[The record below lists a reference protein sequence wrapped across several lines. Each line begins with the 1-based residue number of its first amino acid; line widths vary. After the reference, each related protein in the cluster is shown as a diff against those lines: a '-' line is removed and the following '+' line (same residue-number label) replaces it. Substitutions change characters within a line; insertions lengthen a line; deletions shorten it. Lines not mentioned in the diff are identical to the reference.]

1 MEKKKKKKIVYSYI
15 IISLFILMEKIDK
28 NLNKIILDT
37 KVQMVMKNGLIRKS
51 NVVIFLGNTGSGKST
66 LTLILAGKKV
76 QIKVHKRIVELVCEG
91 IKSGNKSFTDLPEII
106 NDELNGITF
115 VDTPGQKDT
124 KGYVQQIKNA
134 YSIHDLFNS
143 NNIEKKVKIL
153 LVIKAEEIGVIRSE
167 SVQNLFNRLDE
178 MFPNLTESEKKA
190 FGIVFSCEIR
200 NKDALYYIDKLN
212 NEADES
218 TVKWC
223 NYFEN
228 HLEQVF
234 IFPEASGEDGQSLV
248 FDGKGHLIDFCKKDQ
263 LINPKPELSFDEEAK
278 LYLKG
283 GFSNHI
289 YDLLQE
295 AGKIFQKIDDIYQ
308 TLTDI
313 NELNKWSQNLL
324 NFSKIQ
330 IKSPSILKNAIE
342 NNIVDGKS
350 NFKREFE
357 RLDDLNALHTFYI
370 DALKTNDLEIIEK
383 IKNPMDKKISKL
395 ISKFNTHKKL
405 VIEKQEAERK
415 RLEAEH
421 KKQEAERK
429 RQDEERKR
437 LEAEHKKQ
445 EAERKRQ
452 DEERKRL
459 EAEHKREEAERK
471 RQDAEKKMQEEKQ
484 KRIEKEKE
492 VEENRKRLQFSQEN
506 NIKIKQ
512 LNDRVKG
519 LLVKDEIISLYSDEK
534 KGICNSLTKDQILI
548 TSNSVR
554 QESNPENVFFFDDKN
569 YYSEDK
575 ADSYICFNF
584 LRRKVKIDYF
594 NIFYAQYNKNCLIH
608 FRIEGS
614 NDTTNWITL
623 LTVNSNDE
631 RNNPE
636 ANGDLYTIKHPY
648 YPKEDEYKLY
658 YKYIRIIQTGYS
670 YNSYSYVM
678 GIKNIEFYGNIS
690 EPIDI

>member
-437 LEAEHKKQ
+437 LEAEHKKE